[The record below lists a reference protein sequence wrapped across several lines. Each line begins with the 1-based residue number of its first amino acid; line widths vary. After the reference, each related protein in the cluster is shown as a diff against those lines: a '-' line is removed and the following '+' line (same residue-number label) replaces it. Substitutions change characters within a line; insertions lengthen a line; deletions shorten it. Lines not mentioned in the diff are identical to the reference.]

1 MLRCRYADTALP
13 PARATAWRLHLV
25 GAHGG
30 VPGLP
35 ASSTSLKRAMRGE
48 APHLTPRNSDPG
60 TFLHKNQLLPIP
72 IPIPKSNLQ
81 HLA

>member
-1 MLRCRYADTALP
+1 MLRYRYADTALP

-48 APHLTPRNSDPG
+48 APHLEARNSDPG
-60 TFLHKNQLLPIP
+60 TFLQQKSIASLSHQ
-72 IPIPKSNLQ
+72 SNLQ
-81 HLA
+81 PLA